1 MFRRFMVTAV
11 AGGTLALA
19 AVSPAGAGVGTDSS
33 ALREAVTTDG
43 ILDHLEAFQ
52 AIADANGD
60 TRASG
65 TPGYDASVAYVA
77 ERLDDA
83 GYEVSI
89 QDFGFDLFREEDEA
103 AFARVSPD
111 PASYTLD
118 DDFATMEF
126 SGSGDVTGALVPTND
141 IVLPPAS
148 AANTSTSGC
157 EPEDFV
163 PASATEPQVALV
175 QRGSCAFAA
184 KALNAEAAG
193 YDAVVIFN
201 EGQAGRTDTVFGTLG
216 DARPTIPVLG
226 ASFAVG
232 DELYSMTQAGGV
244 VVRVYTSTSITPT
257 ETSNVIADTPGG
269 RDDRTVV
276 VGAHLDSVLEGPG
289 IQDNGSGSATILEI
303 AEAMSELE
311 IEPTNRV
318 RFAFWGAEESGLVGS
333 DHYVS
338 TLSKRDLKDIALN
351 LNFDMVASPNYV
363 RFVYDGDGSD
373 TPVAGPNG
381 SGRIEQVFL
390 DYFAS
395 QGLATEPTAQD
406 GRSDYAAFTAFGV
419 PAGGLFTGAEGI
431 KTEAEAAEYGGTAGV
446 AYDPCYHQACDTIA
460 NVNTQALDEMSDA
473 AAHATLEFAMTSSA
487 VNGTAKSSQTSAVV
501 GGTAA

>member
-1 MFRRFMVTAV
+1 MVTAV
-11 AGGTLALA
+11 VGGTLALA

-33 ALREAVTTDG
+33 ALREAVTADG
-43 ILDHLEAFQ
+43 ILEHLHAFQ
-52 AIADANGD
+52 EIADQNED

-65 TPGYDASVAYVA
+65 TDGYDASVAYVA
-77 ERLDDA
+77 GRLSDA
-83 GYEVSI
+83 GYDVSI

-103 AFARVSPD
+103 AFARVAPD
-111 PASYTLD
+111 PATYVAD

-141 IVLPPAS
+141 VVLPPAS
-148 AANTSTSGC
+148 AANTSSSGC
-157 EPEDFV
+157 EAADFV
-163 PASATEPQVALV
+163 PASATEPQVALI
-175 QRGSCAFAA
+175 QRGSCDFAV

-193 YDAVVIFN
+193 YDAAVIFN

-232 DELYSMTQAGGV
+232 DQLYSLTQAGAV
-244 VVRVYTSTSITPT
+244 TVRVYTSTSITPT
-257 ETSNVIADTPGG
+257 QTSNVIADTPGG
-269 RDDRTVV
+269 RADRTVV

-289 IQDNGSGSATILEI
+289 INDNGSGSAAILEI
-303 AEAMSELE
+303 AEAMSELD
-311 IEPTNRV
+311 IVPTNRV

-338 TLSKRDLKDIALN
+338 TLPKRELKNIMLN
-351 LNFDMVASPNYV
+351 LNFDMVGSPNYV

-395 QGLATEPTAQD
+395 QGLETEPTAQD

-431 KTEAEAAEYGGTAGV
+431 KTEQEALDYGGTAGV
-446 AYDPCYHQACDTIA
+446 AYDHCYHQACDTID
-460 NVNTQALDEMSDA
+460 NVNAQALDEMSDA

-487 VNGTAKSSQTSAVV
+487 VNGTAKSSHKTTVV
-501 GGTAA
+501 GEAAA